1 MIKCPK
7 CGHDSPET
15 ARSCVACAA
24 PLFRRPTVAAAVL
37 TPLPIPATS
46 APDAE
51 TIALPSSDPLSTGGT
66 TGGLTPGQTFG
77 NRYQIISLL
86 GVGGMGAVYHVWDT
100 ELGLSLALKI
110 IRPESD
116 PLSAQELERR
126 FKRELVLARQVTHRN
141 VIRIHDLGEISGI
154 KYITMPFVHGTD
166 LARLLANDGKLPVE
180 RVIAFARQIVSGLRA
195 AHEVGIVHRD
205 LKPANILIEDD
216 ERAIIT
222 DFGIAR
228 STDAGTFATAATAAG
243 AIIGTIAYMAPEQA
257 SGRAVD
263 QRADIY
269 ALGLILYEMLVGRR
283 ASSGGETALAM
294 LIERSRQPP
303 PGLRTIDQTIPEPI
317 ERLVTKC
324 LEPDPNARY
333 QTTADLEAAFDQL
346 DASGHERF
354 VPAVPAP
361 RPRWLWPAAA
371 VLVAIFIVLGGWMLP
386 HAGSPSPPAD
396 VKPHEPISV
405 LIADFENKAKEPVFQ
420 GSLEQALS
428 IAIEGASFITS
439 YSRSTAQAQLA
450 QRKTGPVLDLANA
463 RLLAASEGINYILTG
478 SIGARATGSGY
489 TLVVNAVDPSN
500 GTPLASAS
508 TDVDSKDNVLKG
520 VQSVASTLREKLG
533 DTTPESVRL
542 AAAETVTTTSLE
554 ALKLYSQAQ
563 DLSVGGHEEESIKF
577 YESAI
582 RLDKDFARAYAGWGT
597 ALYNLG
603 QRQQAEEKFKEALQR
618 SDRMTE
624 RERYRTQGGYFTGPL
639 ASYQEGI
646 EAFTALATK
655 YPGDRAAHSN
665 LGLAYFNMLD
675 FPKAMAHTLT
685 AVQLSPKSTR
695 YRNNYALYAMYSSDF
710 NKATEAASEVLK
722 QNPLQVKA
730 YVVMAAAALASS
742 NRQGVRDAYAQMGK
756 TTATGMSLANLG
768 RADLALYEGKTQE
781 AITTLKAGIEVDRTS
796 KNSVAMAVKLVALA
810 EAQLHERQ
818 TREAIDSARE
828 AINLTNEDATLV
840 PAALV
845 LVRAGRSAEAQKI
858 AASLAQQFQ
867 ARSRAYAEMIHA
879 EIFRTSGQLPA
890 SVDAL
895 GRARKLA
902 DLWLGRFL
910 MGVTNVEGNR
920 YQLAQND
927 LELCLKRKGEAM
939 AIFLDDVPTFR
950 YLTPVHY
957 WLGRALEGQKRP
969 GAADNYKAFLALRPE
984 GSRDPLADDARKRLT
999 QLK

>member
-1 MIKCPK
+1 
-7 CGHDSPET
+7 
-15 ARSCVACAA
+15 
-24 PLFRRPTVAAAVL
+24 VL
-37 TPLPIPATS
+37 TPLPPPSTS
-46 APDAE
+46 ASDAE
-51 TIALPSSDPLSTGGT
+51 TIALPPGDPLTTGGT

-116 PLSAQELERR
+116 PMSTQELERR

-166 LARLLANDGKLPVE
+166 LARLLAADGKLPVE
-180 RVIAFARQIVSGLRA
+180 RVLAFARQIVSGLRA

-243 AIIGTIAYMAPEQA
+243 SIIGTIAYMAPEQA
-257 SGRAVD
+257 SGRAAD

-269 ALGLILYEMLVGRR
+269 SLGLILYEMLVGRR

-303 PGLRTIDQTIPEPI
+303 PGLRTIDAAIPEPI

-324 LEPDPNARY
+324 LEPDPNVRY
-333 QTTADLEAAFDQL
+333 QTTAELEAAFDKL
-346 DASGHERF
+346 DAWGQERIAAA
-354 VPAVPAP
+354 PPAP
-361 RPRWLWPAAA
+361 PRNRWLWPAAA
-371 VLVAIFIVLGGWMLP
+371 VIVALFIVLGVWMTRP
-386 HAGSPSPPAD
+386 APPPPAAVE
-396 VKPHEPISV
+396 VKPHDPISV
-405 LIADFENKAKEPVFQ
+405 LIADFDNNAKEPVFH

-439 YSRSTAQAQLA
+439 YSRSTAQAQIA
-450 QRKTGPVLDLANA
+450 QRNPGAVLDLDQA

-478 SIGARATGSGY
+478 SISARAGGTGY
-489 TLVVNAVDPSN
+489 ALVVNAVDPSN
-500 GTPLASAS
+500 GKPLASAS
-508 TDVDSKDNVLKG
+508 AEVDSKDNVLKG
-520 VQSVASTLREKLG
+520 VQTVASTLREKLG
-533 DTTPESVRL
+533 DTTPESARL

-563 DLSVGGHEEESIKF
+563 DLSVGGREEESIKL

-582 RLDKDFARAYAGWGT
+582 GLDKDFARAYAGWGT
-597 ALYNLG
+597 ALFNLG
-603 QRQQAEEKFKEALQR
+603 QRQQAAEKFKEALQR

-646 EAFTALATK
+646 EAFTALTTK

-675 FPKAMAHTLT
+675 FPRAMAHTLT

-710 NKATEAASEVLK
+710 AKATEAATAVLK

-742 NRQGVRDAYAQMGK
+742 NLQGVRDAYTRMAK
-756 TTATGMSLANLG
+756 TNTATGVSLSNLG
-768 RADLALYEGKTQE
+768 LSDLAMYEGRTQD
-781 AITTLKAGIEVDRTS
+781 AITTLKAGIEVDRS
-796 KNSVAMAVKLVALA
+796 AKNAVAMALKLVALA

-818 TREAIDSARE
+818 AREAVDSARE
-828 AINLTNEDATLV
+828 AINLTKEDATLV

-845 LVRAGRSAEAQKI
+845 LVRANRSPEAQKI

-867 ARSRAYAEMIHA
+867 ARSRAYAEMIQA
-879 EIFRTSGQLPA
+879 EILRESGHLPA

-910 MGVTNVEGNR
+910 MGVTNVEGGR
-920 YQLAQND
+920 YEVAQTD
-927 LELCLKRKGEAM
+927 LEQCLKRKGEAM
-939 AIFLDDVPTFR
+939 AVFLDDVPTFR
-950 YLTPVHY
+950 YLAPVYY
-957 WLGRALEGQKRP
+957 WLGRALEGQKHA

-984 GSRDPLADDARKRLT
+984 GSRDPLADDARRRLA